1 MKSKSYIPSVITI
14 FLALLVVIISF
25 TPLVI
30 PSHTYLP
37 QLFGLPYSLWM
48 GILVTGLL
56 VFLTWVATRIHPGAR
71 ARRKKGNNSQHHAS
85 P

>member
-1 MKSKSYIPSVITI
+1 MKIKQYIPAAFTVFMALVI
-14 FLALLVVIISF
+14 VVISF

-30 PSHTYLP
+30 PAHTYRP

-48 GILVTGLL
+48 GILVTVAL
-56 VFLTWVATRIHPGAR
+56 VFLTWVATRIHPGAK
-71 ARRKKGNNSQHHAS
+71 AHRKNEKDNQQRTR

>member
-1 MKSKSYIPSVITI
+1 MKIKKYIPAVITV
-14 FLALLVVIISF
+14 FLALLIVVVSF

-30 PSHTYLP
+30 PANAYHP
-37 QLFGLPYSLWM
+37 QIFGLPYSLWM
-48 GILVTGLL
+48 GILVTAAL

-71 ARRKKGNNSQHHAS
+71 AQRKKEKDNQQRTG